1 MGRRVIFLFTV
12 FFLLVFTGLSG
23 CGEEETKESAG
34 GRIYFLNDAETQL
47 VAEGYEMKATFR
59 DAQVQEFVDRSEERR
74 EGKECYRTCRYRW
87 GAGQ

>member
-1 MGRRVIFLFTV
+1 MGRRVKFLFTV
-12 FFLLVFTGLSG
+12 FFLLISTGFSG

-59 DAQVQEFVDRSEERR
+59 AGAGICGCTR
-74 EGKECYRTCRYRW
+74 EG
-87 GAGQ
+87 AGGTETKKTAPG